1 MFEENN
7 MDNSGETTVSPRGE
21 RLNAELRRLDWAK
34 GLSEETFAAI
44 TSTAETVEFRAGD
57 MVVEVDSEINHVLF
71 IITGRMQATLYDSLG
86 KEIQKDTFVRGSV
99 IGLFALG
106 LPERSHMQVQADEPS
121 TAIRL
126 TLSELLQL
134 TAKHKDFQLTM
145 FRVAASRFK
154 RYVMDVERSLPKPS
168 AVGIIHHSEASRPL
182 VGRLVHRLRELDE
195 SPCIAGDDERWKPNG
210 VFPFMAL
217 ARDDERQTIPRE
229 WASHRRLFVDVRA
242 DHSQNAMMRFLS
254 YVDIALWCVRPQDA
268 NAAVHLLR
276 ELEKS
281 IPKWRDKL
289 RIVWILDAN
298 TPFAPYV
305 PELQEL
311 AERDFK
317 VTFDSPRA
325 NQGSLLQQGF
335 ERIVHHLR
343 GIRIGLAL
351 GGGAA
356 RGMAHLGVLK
366 VLEQN
371 GIYIDMLAGTS
382 AGALTGA
389 LYAAGLDPDYIAQ
402 SFKKDLKPSWFFQQL
417 PAGGYWYLLYKYR
430 RNKFDP
436 MLRQYLDRVRMEQ
449 LIIPTS
455 AISVDLV
462 EGEPLVRERGDA
474 TINVLESINL
484 PPLSLPI
491 IRSGQALVDGG
502 LLNNI
507 PANVLVAK
515 KCNFVIA
522 SSVTAKLEKDFIEIR
537 SKGRSRSTR
546 FFSTIQVIMRQTMI
560 QGYRMNSVG
569 VQPADFVVAPD
580 VTSFDISEFT
590 RADEMAAIGERTTNA
605 IVANLLKMLSNLDS
619 KLFENPAAPSSV
631 TSKTKYPQQA
641 AS

>member
-217 ARDDERQTIPRE
+217 ARDDERQIIPRE

>member
-1 MFEENN
+1 

-217 ARDDERQTIPRE
+217 ARDDERQIIPRE

-298 TPFAPYV
+298 TPFAPFV